1 MLTAMLVCPG
11 TVHPNRYPDAVPEN
25 EPSDFLR
32 GRARV
37 NWQQLVEGLAGAE
50 LSGDPSV
57 EVADITHDSRRVTPG
72 SCFACIPGEHADGH
86 DFAAGAVAAGAVAL
100 LTERPLRLAATPGIA
115 PGIAEACVP
124 SVRVALG
131 PLAARLH
138 GEPSTAMRCLG
149 ITGTNGKTTT
159 TFLLG
164 AIATVA
170 GERAAVIGT
179 VGARLGDDAVI
190 VSGGARANEAVAH
203 TTPEADD
210 LQALLAHVRDAG
222 AGVVAMEVSSHAID
236 QHRIDGTRFAAV
248 CFTNLTHEHLDYH
261 GTLEAYFDAKAALF
275 DTRFA
280 PTAAINVDDEHGRA
294 LVARLH
300 ARGNDAPVVLTYG
313 TGAGADVRATDIVL
327 DARGNT
333 FVLHDT
339 RTGVS
344 APVAS
349 PLVGE
354 FNVANALAAAATA
367 LAAGFSF
374 ADAAAGLGA
383 PITVPGRM
391 ERVDAGQSFTVLVD
405 YAHTPDALV
414 LALAA
419 ARDIAE
425 GRVLVV
431 FGCGGDRDAA
441 KRPLMGEAAGR
452 GADVVVVTSDNP
464 RSEDPKVIAVAAL
477 AGVEQTGASATV
489 ELDRRAA
496 IAAALRAAQP
506 GDVVLVAGKG
516 HESGQTAG
524 GVTLP
529 FDDRVVV
536 REELGALGWA

>member
-1 MLTAMLVCPG
+1 MNATLVCPG

-37 NWQQLVEGLAGAE
+37 YWQQLVEGLAGAE

-57 EVADITHDSRRVTPG
+57 EVADITHDSRRVTRG
-72 SCFACIPGEHADGH
+72 SCFACIPGEHVDGH
-86 DFAAGAVAAGAVAL
+86 DFAADAVAAGAVAL
-100 LTERPLRLAATPGIA
+100 LTERPLDLATA
-115 PGIAEACVP
+115 PGIAVACVP
-124 SVRVALG
+124 NVRVALG

-159 TFLLG
+159 TYLLE
-164 AIATVA
+164 AIAVAA
-170 GERAAVIGT
+170 GERVAVIGT
-179 VGARLGDDAVI
+179 VGARLGGDVI
-190 VSGGARANEAVAH
+190 GIAAGAALGDAVAH

-210 LQALLAHVRDAG
+210 LQALLAHVRAVG

-261 GTLEAYFDAKAALF
+261 GTLDAYFDAKAALF

-280 PTAAINVDDEHGRA
+280 PAAAINLDDEHGRM

-300 ARGNDAPVVLTYG
+300 ARGDDAPVVLTYG
-313 TGAGADVRATDIVL
+313 TSDAVDVRATDIVL
-327 DARGNT
+327 GTRGNT

-339 RTGVS
+339 RTGAS
-344 APVAS
+344 ARVAS

-367 LAAGFSF
+367 LAAGFEF
-374 ADAAAGLGA
+374 AAVVTGLTT
-383 PITVPGRM
+383 PLTVPGRM
-391 ERVDAGQSFTVLVD
+391 ERVDAGQGFTVLID
-405 YAHTPDALV
+405 YAHTPDALA

-419 ARDIAE
+419 TRDIAD
-425 GRVLVV
+425 GRVILV
-431 FGCGGDRDAA
+431 FGCGGDRDAT

-452 GADVVVVTSDNP
+452 AADVVIVTSDNP
-464 RSEDPKVIAVAAL
+464 RSEAPQAIAAAAL
-477 AGVEQTGASATV
+477 AGVEHTGASATV

-496 IAAALRAAQP
+496 IRAALRTAQP

-529 FDDRVVV
+529 FDDRVVA
-536 REELGALGWA
+536 REELGALGWV

>member
-1 MLTAMLVCPG
+1 M
-11 TVHPNRYPDAVPEN
+11 PN
-25 EPSDFLR
+25 
-32 GRARV
+32 
-37 NWQQLVEGLAGAE
+37 
-50 LSGDPSV
+50 
-57 EVADITHDSRRVTPG
+57 
-72 SCFACIPGEHADGH
+72 
-86 DFAAGAVAAGAVAL
+86 
-100 LTERPLRLAATPGIA
+100 
-115 PGIAEACVP
+115 
-124 SVRVALG
+124 VRVALG

-159 TFLLG
+159 TYLLE
-164 AIATVA
+164 AIAIAA

-179 VGARLGDDAVI
+179 VGARIGDDAI
-190 VSGGARANEAVAH
+190 ALLADTVAH

-248 CFTNLTHEHLDYH
+248 CFTNLSHEHLDYH
-261 GTLEAYFDAKAALF
+261 GTVDAYFDAKAALF

-280 PTAAINVDDEHGRA
+280 PAAAINLDDEHGRA

-300 ARGNDAPVVLTYG
+300 ARGADAPVVLTYG
-313 TGAGADVRATDIVL
+313 IGGTADVSATDVVL
-327 DARGNT
+327 GARGNT

-339 RTGVS
+339 RTGAS

-367 LAAGFSF
+367 LAAGFEF
-374 ADAAAGLGA
+374 AAVVAGLTA
-383 PITVPGRM
+383 PLTVPGRM
-391 ERVDAGQSFTVLVD
+391 ERVDAGQGFTVLVD
-405 YAHTPDALV
+405 YAHTPDALA

-419 ARDIAE
+419 TREIAD
-425 GRVLVV
+425 GRVIVV

-452 GADVVVVTSDNP
+452 AADVVIVTSDNP
-464 RSEDPKVIAVAAL
+464 RSEAPQAIAAAAL

-496 IAAALRAAQP
+496 IRAALRAAQP

-524 GVTLP
+524 GVTLA
-529 FDDRVVV
+529 FDDRVVA
-536 REELGALGWA
+536 REELGALGWV

>member
-1 MLTAMLVCPG
+1 M
-11 TVHPNRYPDAVPEN
+11 
-25 EPSDFLR
+25 
-32 GRARV
+32 

-57 EVADITHDSRRVTPG
+57 EVADITHDSRRVTSG

-100 LTERPLRLAATPGIA
+100 LTERPLGLATMS
-115 PGIAEACVP
+115 GIAEACVP

-149 ITGTNGKTTT
+149 VTGTNGKTTT
-159 TFLLG
+159 TYLLE
-164 AIATVA
+164 AIAAAA

-179 VGARLGDDAVI
+179 VGARIGDDAVI
-190 VSGGARANEAVAH
+190 MAGGARANDVVAH

-261 GTLEAYFDAKAALF
+261 GTLDAYFDAKAALF

-280 PTAAINVDDEHGRA
+280 PTAAINLDDEHGRA

-300 ARGNDAPVVLTYG
+300 ARADDAPVVLTYG
-313 TGAGADVRATDIVL
+313 SGDAADVRATDIVL
-327 DARGNT
+327 DACGNT

-367 LAAGFSF
+367 LAAGFEF
-374 ADAAAGLGA
+374 AAVVAGLGA

-405 YAHTPDALV
+405 YAHTPGALA

-419 ARDIAE
+419 AHDIAE

-431 FGCGGDRDAA
+431 FGCGGDRDVA

-452 GADVVVVTSDNP
+452 GADVVIVTSDNP

-477 AGVEQTGASATV
+477 AGVEQTGASATL

-496 IAAALRAAQP
+496 IATALRAAQP

-529 FDDRVVV
+529 FDDRIVV
-536 REELGALGWA
+536 REELGALGWV